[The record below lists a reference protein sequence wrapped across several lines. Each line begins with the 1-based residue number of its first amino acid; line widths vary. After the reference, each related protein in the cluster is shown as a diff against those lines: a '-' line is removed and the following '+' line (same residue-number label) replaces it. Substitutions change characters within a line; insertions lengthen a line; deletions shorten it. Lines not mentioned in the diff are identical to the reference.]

1 MKTLDIALTSLR
13 RFLRDRSNAF
23 FVFIFP
29 LLLVLA
35 IGLVFGGGARPVMG
49 MLVVEPDSLTDEVVA
64 RLEAN
69 DSIETVAYDNR
80 ADLELAVERGVAS
93 AGVVIPAGYEK
104 LLLGGESAVIE
115 YFAQPGSTGASV
127 GVAVS
132 AAIAEQSSEL
142 RAAQAAASITGGE
155 LSDALATVRSID
167 LPGVEVT
174 STSAFGNGDIDPAN
188 FGQFGFG
195 AAQQLALF
203 VWVTSLTTATYLIQ
217 NRQLGVVRRMAAT
230 PTGAARIMAGELL
243 GRFGIALTQAAFVVI
258 ASAVLFQVDWGPPL
272 AAGALVLSFCLVGTG
287 AGMLLGSLLRNEQ
300 QAGSI
305 GLGIGLGLA
314 ALGGSM
320 VPLEVFSPGMNRL
333 AHFLTPHA
341 WLIDGFTELVGRGGG
356 LADIANEV
364 LVLTTAGVV
373 LTGLALLAFRHS
385 LTRAI

>member
-373 LTGLALLAFRHS
+373 LTGLALLAFRRS